1 MSFANVLKI
10 NNSTNVQ
17 HFSKMFFSKS
27 LPSLLIIIWSNVFS
41 LLFHSIHC
49 WFSEPFSSIFD
60 SIFLHVL
67 RNRKAWK
74 LARTQILPNK
84 LAHQTHNW
92 IRHFRPYI
100 LFYVDNSE
108 TISEKEANKQI
119 HVTVYIPYNFKESLN
134 ISNLYHF
141 FTSKMVY
148 VNNRKKKC

>member
-1 MSFANVLKI
+1 MFNIFQKC
-10 NNSTNVQ
+10 
-17 HFSKMFFSKS
+17 FSPKVYPVFW
-27 LPSLLIIIWSNVFS
+27 LLFGRMCF
-41 LLFHSIHC
+41 LYLFHSIHC

-108 TISEKEANKQI
+108 TISEKEANRQI
-119 HVTVYIPYNFKESLN
+119 HLTVYIPYDFKGSLN
-134 ISNLYHF
+134 IPICITLSLVKWF
-141 FTSKMVY
+141 M
-148 VNNRKKKC
+148 